1 MFPHVPLNQIGD
13 RVGDVQTNHRT
24 QGRRPFASSGSAC
37 LFSRGRKPWPR
48 CPPACRPV
56 AIGQETPIGFGRRC
70 GIAAGVRIA
79 PPLSPSLFTQSSL
92 FGIGIA
98 FSPLHI
104 GVVTLL
110 LLGRN
115 PLRRS
120 LAYVLG
126 WTLANVLAVTLLML
140 VGSEFAIS
148 LEHGAREQVLIDLL
162 GAGGLLALGLYQLTP
177 QATIGEEGMALRLMN
192 RLPEAGDL
200 LLVLLGA
207 GGALLTPE
215 NLVFYLKEAGL
226 LLINHPGLRADVEIT
241 GLYALMASSLMLLP
255 PLAWVL
261 SSGAIRE
268 PIVRLEEWLQHRAES
283 LVGVLALLIAA
294 YLLYEGIHGL
304 ETMMA
309 V

>member
-1 MFPHVPLNQIGD
+1 MPLGF
-13 RVGDVQTNHRT
+13 RPASART
-24 QGRRPFASSGSAC
+24 RRRFLIRS
-37 LFSRGRKPWPR
+37 LH
-48 CPPACRPV
+48 
-56 AIGQETPIGFGRRC
+56 
-70 GIAAGVRIA
+70 
-79 PPLSPSLFTQSSL
+79 PLSPSLFTQSSL

-140 VGSEFAIS
+140 LGHEFSLS
-148 LEHGAREQVLIDLL
+148 LEHGEREQVLIDLL

-177 QATIGEEGMALRLMN
+177 QATLGEEGMALRLMN

-226 LLINHPGLRADVEIT
+226 LMINHPGLQADVEIT
-241 GLYALMASSLMLLP
+241 GLYALMASSLLLLP
-255 PLAWVL
+255 PLAWIG
-261 SSGAIRE
+261 SGGSIRE
-268 PIVRLEEWLQHRAES
+268 SIVRLEEWLQHRAES

-304 ETMMA
+304 ESMMA
-309 V
+309 G

>member
-1 MFPHVPLNQIGD
+1 MKTRRRVAPL
-13 RVGDVQTNHRT
+13 
-24 QGRRPFASSGSAC
+24 RRIC
-37 LFSRGRKPWPR
+37 L
-48 CPPACRPV
+48 
-56 AIGQETPIGFGRRC
+56 
-70 GIAAGVRIA
+70 
-79 PPLSPSLFTQSSL
+79 LSPSLFTQSSL

-120 LAYVLG
+120 LAYVVG

-140 VGSEFAIS
+140 VGSHFQIS
-148 LEHGAREQVLIDLL
+148 LEHGEREQVLIDLL

-215 NLVFYLKEAGL
+215 NLVFYLKQAGL
-226 LLINHPGLRADVEIT
+226 LLINHPGLQADLEIT
-241 GLYALMASSLMLLP
+241 GLYALAASSLLLLP
-255 PLAWVL
+255 PLAWIG
-261 SSGAIRE
+261 SSGSIRE
-268 PIVRLEEWLQHRAES
+268 PIARLEVWLQHRAEF